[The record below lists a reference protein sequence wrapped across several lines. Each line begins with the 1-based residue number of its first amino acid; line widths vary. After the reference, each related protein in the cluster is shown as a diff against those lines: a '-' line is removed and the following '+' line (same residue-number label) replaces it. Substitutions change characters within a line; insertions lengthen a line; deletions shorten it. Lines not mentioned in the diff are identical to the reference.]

1 MAKKGTKRSGRGTAK
16 KGGNPGQGETEQ
28 NSILAKITGFFPSLP
43 SWSKSKETPVD
54 YSQYKTQTVT
64 DLQQPSNQITYTPNS
79 PNRLGGKK
87 RKPTLK
93 GGDGVTGH
101 TQSGVATGA
110 YKIGGRTRKQRKSR
124 KSRKSRRH

>member
-1 MAKKGTKRSGRGTAK
+1 MAKGTRKNGRGTAK
-16 KGGNPGQGETEQ
+16 KGGSFSEWITW
-28 NSILAKITGFFPSLP
+28 AKGKMGMSTG
-43 SWSKSKETPVD
+43 
-54 YSQYKTQTVT
+54 
-64 DLQQPSNQITYTPNS
+64 QPSSLAPSSLAPSSAQTSSARQPDPNGDYQSAYQS
-79 PNRLGGKK
+79 PNTLYPIRGGKK

-124 KSRKSRRH
+124 KSRRH

>member
-1 MAKKGTKRSGRGTAK
+1 MAKGTRKNRTAK
-16 KGGNPGQGETEQ
+16 KGGGLFDG
-28 NSILAKITGFFPSLP
+28 ITAYLP
-43 SWSKSKETPVD
+43 SWFKPKGSYVATGTANGSANVTANGSANVTANGTPP
-54 YSQYKTQTVT
+54 SST
-64 DLQQPSNQITYTPNS
+64 QQPVYYQPLRQSTF
-79 PNRLGGKK
+79 GGKK

-124 KSRKSRRH
+124 KSRRH